1 MFSREMYSPLLWG
14 QLHEQ
19 DPENYPALTVEERRV
34 IDENEIRQRYS
45 LLMAQV
51 AQPYTQTE
59 RETWFTQLK
68 EADEYIVDTTAI
80 TPMLSAMATARN
92 IPLATLV
99 SKVKENDALFRQAIG
114 TLLGQQQA
122 ELDALG
128 E

>member
-1 MFSREMYSPLLWG
+1 MPREDYSPLLWG
-14 QLHEQ
+14 RLHE
-19 DPENYPALTVEERRV
+19 DFPDEFPALTAEEQQV
-34 IDENEIRQRYS
+34 IDEHEIRQRYS

-68 EADEYIVDTTAI
+68 EADEYIADNTVS

-92 IPLATLV
+92 ITVATLAA
-99 SKVKENDALFRQAIG
+99 KIKENDALFRQAIG

-122 ELDALG
+122 ELDALAV
-128 E
+128 

>member
-1 MFSREMYSPLLWG
+1 MPREDYSPLLWG
-14 QLHEQ
+14 RLHE
-19 DPENYPALTVEERRV
+19 DFPDEFPALTVEEQRV
-34 IDENEIRQRYS
+34 IDENEIRQRYA

-68 EADEYIVDTTAI
+68 EADEYITDNTAI

-92 IPLATLV
+92 ISLVTLV
-99 SKVKENDALFRQAIG
+99 SKVKENDSLFRQAIG